1 MPDLTEQDEPA
12 ANAAAEKNRLPVDAS
27 APAEAVSASA
37 DQTRQLASDGTDPKG
52 LVDDLAP
59 GDPTP
64 SASVAPEPLPAPVAT
79 KPADATRETISAAP
93 KKAPAEGETW
103 AETIKTIVYA
113 LLIALVIRTFL
124 FQPFNIPSGSME
136 NTLLVGDYLF
146 VEKFA
151 YGYSRYSFPFGFPP
165 FQGRILA
172 AQPEHGDV
180 IVFKYPPDPST
191 DYIKRVIGLPGDRV
205 QMINGQLWLNDK
217 AIPKVR
223 VGDYI
228 ETDEFGV
235 EKHVQRYR
243 ETLPNGKSYYVL
255 DRDQNGPGDNTQVY
269 VVPPGHYFMMG
280 DNRDNSADSRR
291 EVGNVGFVPAE
302 NLVGKAEFIFFSTN
316 GDAQLWEFWRWPW
329 AIRYNRIFTGID

>member
-1 MPDLTEQDEPA
+1 MEMSDLTEQNEPTTEGAPDGAIPVA
-12 ANAAAEKNRLPVDAS
+12 ASAASTDAS
-27 APAEAVSASA
+27 ATPAEDSRRFAQDPDPQQLTKSAAGTAEPEVSQKSPPVAIAVAK
-37 DQTRQLASDGTDPKG
+37 SDGSG
-52 LVDDLAP
+52 
-59 GDPTP
+59 
-64 SASVAPEPLPAPVAT
+64 S
-79 KPADATRETISAAP
+79 KP
-93 KKAPAEGETW
+93 PAEGESW
-103 AETIKTIVYA
+103 VETVKTVAYA

-165 FQGRILA
+165 FHGRVFA
-172 AQPEHGDV
+172 AQPQRGDV
-180 IVFKYPPDPST
+180 IVFKFPPEPST
-191 DYIKRVIGLPGDRV
+191 DYIKRLIGLPGDRV

-223 VGDYI
+223 VADYL

-235 EKHVQRYR
+235 ERHVKRYQ
-243 ETLPNGKSYYVL
+243 ETLPSGKSYYVL
-255 DRDQNGPGDNTQVY
+255 DREDNGPGDNTQVY

-291 EVGNVGFVPAE
+291 EVGAVGFVPAE

-316 GDAQLWEFWRWPW
+316 GDAQLWELWKWPW
-329 AIRYNRIFTGID
+329 AVRYNRLFTFID